1 MVNTRTNFY
10 EGDLAYAVRVLS
22 EDLIPIIRV
31 LADNKEI
38 VSALAQSKVQDW
50 NKVLVSLARDPGKW
64 STIKWRNPQL
74 RQEEMLD
81 NDKKLLWV
89 EKVVS
94 FINYVQNEHGGKVM
108 HTVDLSNSTYAR
120 FLSANS
126 AQSSSAGDQALKAAV
141 YELPSGT
148 PCLGLS
154 CRALN
159 NTPVIPITDKYV
171 PKGDTLR
178 QGNTASIS
186 DAIESNAFGATE
198 FLDSIRHQRSA
209 YSAKSSPADAQD
221 MRQCA
226 LARPPGDLLRAL
238 SHHALDKTP
247 TLPVDDESVPEL
259 RQNNSAQIKFVHG
272 DDSITVPST
281 VTDSYN
287 TFGDDPEEL
296 SFFDALD

>member
-81 NDKKLLWV
+81 NDKKLWV

-94 FINYVQNEHGGKVM
+94 FINYVQNEHGGKVI
-108 HTVDLSNSTYAR
+108 HTVDLSNSTYAH

-171 PKGDTLR
+171 SKLPTRDT
-178 QGNTASIS
+178 IS
-186 DAIESNAFGATE
+186 T
-198 FLDSIRHQRSA
+198 
-209 YSAKSSPADAQD
+209 
-221 MRQCA
+221 
-226 LARPPGDLLRAL
+226 
-238 SHHALDKTP
+238 
-247 TLPVDDESVPEL
+247 
-259 RQNNSAQIKFVHG
+259 QIKYVHG

-281 VTDSYN
+281 VTDSYDTSGN
-287 TFGDDPEEL
+287 ASSTGGNNSSTFRGNSTQLTGFQRDYLPKDIYQQMSTAAQKPWMSLPTTAREMIIIYR
-296 SFFDALD
+296 S